1 MMETRTPIN
10 MEHERKGI
18 RDLSIKYERLNT
30 LINRVD
36 AASLLMAH
44 DKQSRRKAVGVDR
57 VTKDQYAQNL
67 IGNVKDLIGRM
78 KRFEY
83 KPQPV
88 RRTYI
93 PKANGKL
100 RPLGIPTYEDK
111 LVQAVMADILNDVY
125 EPRFLDCSYGFRE
138 NRGAHDIVRRIN
150 RAVMFEGVN
159 YVLERGSWTATSDC
173 TAIEEHRKVD

>member
-10 MEHERKGI
+10 MEHELKGI

-36 AASLLMAH
+36 AASLLIAH

-159 YVLERGSWTATSDC
+159 YVLEADIKGFFDNL
-173 TAIEEHRKVD
+173 